1 MTTKFREPISTEGAA
16 NRFREP
22 VGELPELRA
31 ACALAYQVVVW
42 SVFNGPGDLKAG
54 EVRAYIRALFGP
66 RVDAALDSYID
77 EYAKNIPPEPPQPV
91 GPDEVTVSVWP
102 NGAMSLMHG
111 HPPAVQVR
119 YLRADLAEKLEARIR
134 ELHLEVCAVDE
145 KRKVKPLNKCEIGA
159 FRAAYSDASMMSRF
173 RDAMAARGIEVGE

>member
-1 MTTKFREPISTEGAA
+1 MTTFREPT
-16 NRFREP
+16 
-22 VGELPELRA
+22 GELPELRA

-77 EYAKNIPPEPPQPV
+77 EYAKNIPPEPPKPV

-102 NGAMSLMHG
+102 DGAMSLMHG

-119 YLRADLAEKLEARIR
+119 YLRADLA
-134 ELHLEVCAVDE
+134 V
-145 KRKVKPLNKCEIGA
+145 RKVKPLTYKECTDVPVRMDMW
-159 FRAAYSDASMMSRF
+159 FREV
-173 RDAMAARGIEVGE
+173 MAARGIEVGE